1 MEFKKNM
8 ETIKDLIKN
17 KDYEKAENMLLD
29 LITQS
34 NNKVIED
41 ENNTYYSF
49 SNYIEILI
57 FWYM

>member
-1 MEFKKNM
+1 MEFKKKM

-34 NNKVIED
+34 KLMIQR
-41 ENNTYYSF
+41 
-49 SNYIEILI
+49 YIII
-57 FWYM
+57 

>member
-8 ETIKDLIKN
+8 ETIKGLIKN

-41 ENNTYYSF
+41 EN
-49 SNYIEILI
+49 IHIIHLI
-57 FWYM
+57 II